1 MGADCAFGR
10 DHARSLSAIRRA
22 GNQRT
27 GSCRPASTLHPTM
40 PKLAAPWL
48 VALFLA
54 QVATAHAAIPQA
66 PTASATPASVT
77 ADLRGTV
84 ADAAPGRVRVT
95 VWHDDMYKH
104 VVEPIAEGF
113 AAADGTFAFPSV
125 PWFRGHTWGSHA
137 VVVVA
142 RQPGRI
148 AVRTLR
154 SDDAPIAAIALA
166 MQPTI
171 ELRGTLRCADTG
183 VPLANAWI
191 WPSIFATAD
200 QSYALWLT
208 SPLLPWHATTDTEGR
223 FVLRDLPPMASIKLR
238 AGGRDHASTWV
249 EVDELQKPIEAALP
263 RGGRITGSVR
273 MPDGSPAVRV
283 PVMACGNGIGYGHA
297 QTDEHGRFEMS
308 SLAPDVYKVFATA
321 DDLTTIAVTHL
332 EVGAGEEVAA
342 KPVQMVVGGFITG
355 RLLDAVTGQ
364 PFVPGPGC
372 DVAMYGPA
380 RGDGGACECTPV
392 LPDGTFRIRAPAGDN
407 RIYLRSAGGYSE
419 PSEVVTVVEGKETT
433 VEWKLQPPPSKRA
446 KPAGAGPGR

>member
-1 MGADCAFGR
+1 
-10 DHARSLSAIRRA
+10 
-22 GNQRT
+22 
-27 GSCRPASTLHPTM
+27 M